1 MPERGRL
8 KDRRRPCP
16 KPRRADG
23 VMKKRCIVGPTMAQ
37 NGGILLLYIL
47 KLPQTTFC
55 SPLLFV
61 SAGRRPQQ
69 CLDKMDL
76 VYVPNEDTTDMGQ
89 RTTDGNTAQVDDYKN
104 KVDELFEKVDKLEQR
119 VNEVEQ
125 FYSRLNET
133 NTSKNASSSKDKEKE
148 KHIPSMKKLQ
158 QDASRRE
165 AAAAK
170 RMQELMRQF
179 GTVFRQMTQHKW
191 AWPFMQPVDVEG
203 LGLHDY
209 YQIIDRPMDFSTIK
223 NQMETRDGTGY
234 KHVREIC
241 SDVRLVFKNAMKYND
256 EKSDVHVMAKSLLEK
271 FEEKWLQFL
280 PKVAEEERIRE
291 EEEAEAQMNLQL
303 AQEAAHAKLARDISN
318 ELCDIDLYIEELRE
332 MVVRNCR
339 HLSTLEKRK
348 LGAALSKLC
357 PEDLSKALDIVAQS
371 NPDFQANS
379 EEVELDINA
388 QSEST
393 LWRLKFFVKDA
404 LKARNKIEINNMDAA
419 VNAPDEQNNNII
431 SKRKR
436 EICDA
441 LAKTAKKRKKK
452 PAGS

>member
-1 MPERGRL
+1 
-8 KDRRRPCP
+8 
-16 KPRRADG
+16 
-23 VMKKRCIVGPTMAQ
+23 
-37 NGGILLLYIL
+37 
-47 KLPQTTFC
+47 
-55 SPLLFV
+55 
-61 SAGRRPQQ
+61 
-69 CLDKMDL
+69 MDL
-76 VYVPNEDTTDMGQ
+76 VNASNEVVTNLGE
-89 RTTDGNTAQVDDYKN
+89 RTMEGNAAQQDDYKN
-104 KVDELFEKVDKLEQR
+104 KVDELFTKVDELEQR

-125 FYSRLNET
+125 FYLKLKEP
-133 NTSKNASSSKDKEKE
+133 NTSRNGSITKDKEKE

-179 GTVFRQMTQHKW
+179 GSIFRQITQHKW

-223 NQMETRDGTGY
+223 NQMEAKDGTGY

-256 EKSDVHVMAKSLLEK
+256 GKSDVHVMAKALLEK

-280 PKVAEEERIRE
+280 PRVTEEEKRRE
-291 EEEAEAQMNLQL
+291 EEEAEAQINMQL
-303 AQEAAHAKLARDISN
+303 AQEATHAKLAREINN
-318 ELCDIDLYIEELRE
+318 ELYDIDMHIEELRE

-339 HLSTLEKRK
+339 HISTMEKRK
-348 LGAALSKLC
+348 LGIALANLC
-357 PEDLSKALDIVAQS
+357 PEDLSKALDIVAQ
-371 NPDFQANS
+371 NNLNFRATA

-393 LWRLKFFVKDA
+393 LWRLKFFVKDI
-404 LKARNKIEINNMDAA
+404 LKGRCKSSNKD
-419 VNAPDEQNNNII
+419 DNNNITPLNAANKHENNI
-431 SKRKR
+431 VSKRKR

-441 LAKTAKKRKKK
+441 LAKTAKRRKKK
-452 PAGS
+452 PPS

>member
-1 MPERGRL
+1 
-8 KDRRRPCP
+8 
-16 KPRRADG
+16 
-23 VMKKRCIVGPTMAQ
+23 
-37 NGGILLLYIL
+37 
-47 KLPQTTFC
+47 
-55 SPLLFV
+55 
-61 SAGRRPQQ
+61 
-69 CLDKMDL
+69 MDL
-76 VYVPNEDTTDMGQ
+76 VNASNEDITNVEQ
-89 RTTDGNTAQVDDYKN
+89 RTTEGNTAQVDDYKN
-104 KVDELFEKVDKLEQR
+104 KVDELFAKVDKLEQR

-125 FYSRLNET
+125 FYLNAKLKEP
-133 NTSKNASSSKDKEKE
+133 NTSRSALIIKDKEKE
-148 KHIPSMKKLQ
+148 KYIPSMKKLQ

-179 GTVFRQMTQHKW
+179 GSIFRQITQHKW

-223 NQMETRDGTGY
+223 NQMEAKDGTGY

-256 EKSDVHVMAKSLLEK
+256 EKSDVHVMAKTLLEK

-280 PKVAEEERIRE
+280 PKVTEEEKRRE
-291 EEEAEAQMNLQL
+291 EEEAEAQINMQF
-303 AQEAAHAKLARDISN
+303 AQEAAHARLARDINS
-318 ELCDIDLYIEELRE
+318 ELYDIDMHIEELRE
-332 MVVRNCR
+332 MVVKKCR
-339 HLSTLEKRK
+339 HISTVEKRK
-348 LGAALSKLC
+348 LGVALSKLC
-357 PEDLSKALDIVAQS
+357 PEDLSKALEIVAQS
-371 NPDFQANS
+371 NLNFQATA

-393 LWRLKFFVKDA
+393 LWRLKVFVKDV
-404 LKARNKIEINNMDAA
+404 LKGQCKSSNKD
-419 VNAPDEQNNNII
+419 DNNNITAPDAANKHENNI
-431 SKRKR
+431 VSKRKR

-452 PAGS
+452 PSS